1 MSPFS
6 AVTGE
11 QMRQMQIITGVAMAL
26 FVGIGIVPGLRPHA
40 GRIRLVLLVVYLVT
54 CVGFVGWVLLR

>member
-6 AVTGE
+6 VVSGE

-26 FVGIGIVPGLRPHA
+26 FVGIGVVPGLRQHA
-40 GRIRLVLLVVYLVT
+40 GRIRLVLLVAYLVT
-54 CVGFVGWVLLR
+54 CVGFVGWVLLQ